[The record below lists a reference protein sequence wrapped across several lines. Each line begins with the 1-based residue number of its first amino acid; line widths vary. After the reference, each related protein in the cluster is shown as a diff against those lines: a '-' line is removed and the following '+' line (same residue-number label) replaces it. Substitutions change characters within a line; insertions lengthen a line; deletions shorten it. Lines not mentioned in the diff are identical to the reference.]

1 MLCSI
6 RVKTA
11 ARAAKALCLLP
22 TTVVPPETE
31 RRRLRYFL
39 TYDIYDGISAGFA
52 YSNSKR
58 LGDQNS
64 KLALGRGDNAE
75 TYTGG
80 LKYDANN
87 IYLATQYTQTYNA
100 TRAGSLGFA
109 DKAQNFEVVAQY
121 QFDFGLR
128 PSVAYLQ
135 SKGKTCRI
143 TSQV

>member
-1 MLCSI
+1 MKQNGDGYGTS
-6 RVKTA
+6 
-11 ARAAKALCLLP
+11 
-22 TTVVPPETE
+22 
-31 RRRLRYFL
+31 L

-87 IYLATQYTQTYNA
+87 IY
-100 TRAGSLGFA
+100 RH
-109 DKAQNFEVVAQY
+109 
-121 QFDFGLR
+121 
-128 PSVAYLQ
+128 SVHPDLQ
-135 SKGKTCRI
+135 RDPRRFPRLC
-143 TSQV
+143 

>member
-1 MLCSI
+1 MKQNGDGYGTS
-6 RVKTA
+6 
-11 ARAAKALCLLP
+11 
-22 TTVVPPETE
+22 
-31 RRRLRYFL
+31 L

-87 IYLATQYTQTYNA
+87 IYPPPVHPDLQ
-100 TRAGSLGFA
+100 RDPRRFPSGFA
-109 DKAQNFEVVAQY
+109 NKAQNFEVVAQY

-135 SKGKTCRI
+135 SKGKDLEGYGDG
-143 TSQV
+143 TS

>member
-1 MLCSI
+1 MKQNGDGYGTS
-6 RVKTA
+6 
-11 ARAAKALCLLP
+11 
-22 TTVVPPETE
+22 
-31 RRRLRYFL
+31 L

-100 TRAGSLGFA
+100 TRAGSWALLT
-109 DKAQNFEVVAQY
+109 KRRTSKWLLSTSSTSVCV
-121 QFDFGLR
+121 R
-128 PSVAYLQ
+128 PWLTCSLKV
-135 SKGKTCRI
+135 KTCRI